1 MPMQKTLTTLT
12 GLALAVL
19 CASAAHAVPT
29 VFYGEDLNPGGGV
42 SGAPLTARNN
52 FLSGL
57 SGVGTETFESFA
69 PGSGTPLAVSF
80 PGSSGSITATL
91 TGSGNIE
98 TNTGAGRFNTS
109 PGGNRWWEV
118 SGTFGIN
125 FSNPISAFGFYG
137 TDIGDFDGQVTLNLL
152 GGGST
157 TLTVPNTTNG
167 PNGSLL
173 FFGFI
178 DALNSYT
185 GITFGNTASG
195 VDFFG
200 FDDMVIG
207 DSRQI
212 VEVPEPG
219 SLAILGLGLAGL
231 AGSRRRKKA

>member
-1 MPMQKTLTTLT
+1 MPMPKPLAALT
-12 GLALAVL
+12 GLLLAAI
-19 CASAAHAVPT
+19 CTATAHAAPT
-29 VFYGEDLNPGGGV
+29 IFYGENLLPGSSV
-42 SGAPLTARNN
+42 SGTPLTARDS

-57 SGVGTETFESFA
+57 SGVGTETFESYA
-69 PGSGTPLAVSF
+69 VGSDGPLAVSF

-91 TGSGNIE
+91 NGNGQVESSI
-98 TNTGAGRFNTS
+98 GAGRFNTS

-118 SGTFGIN
+118 SGTFGIT

-137 TDIGDFDGQVTLNLL
+137 TDIGDFDGQITLDLL

-157 TLTVPNTTNG
+157 TLTVPNTING
-167 PNGSLL
+167 PSGSLL

-185 GITFGNTASG
+185 GITFGNTQSG
-195 VDFFG
+195 IDFFG

-207 DSRQI
+207 DSSQI

-219 SLAILGLGLAGL
+219 GVALLGLGLVGL
-231 AGSRRRKKA
+231 ASARRRKKA